1 AVILVYAS
9 PARRFTSAYESTRCD
24 EYVLLRPG
32 SGDLILLVYSTIRQ
46 AGGEHTGM
54 NPYGHTLL
62 NLGGSNI
69 IQPRLMQESI
79 RPWWNLFLCDA

>member
-1 AVILVYAS
+1 RTGVLLPAAVILVYAS

-46 AGGEHTGM
+46 AGGEHTGID
-54 NPYGHTLL
+54 PSLV
-62 NLGGSNI
+62 
-69 IQPRLMQESI
+69 ESV
-79 RPWWNLFLCDA
+79 LV